1 MDRSFQNRPT
11 SERRMARLSDL
22 PETLRNHLLRLAQ
35 QPMPSFAQCAF
46 VAGPPLEQRRVALI
60 STAGLHRRDDRPFGF
75 GAADY
80 RVIPG
85 DAGPGDLVISHIS
98 TNFDRTGF
106 QLDWN
111 VMLPLER
118 LREMA
123 ADGEIG
129 SVAQHHYSFMGAS
142 DPQAMEPMVRRLAS
156 YLAAD
161 GVDAAVLIPV

>member
-1 MDRSFQNRPT
+1 
-11 SERRMARLSDL
+11 MARLSEL
-22 PETLRNHLLRLAQ
+22 PESLRNHLLHLAE
-35 QPMPSFAQCAF
+35 QPMPKFEECAF
-46 VAGPPLEQRRVALI
+46 VAGPPLSRRRVALI
-60 STAGLHRRDDRPFGF
+60 STAGLHRREDRPFGF

-85 DAGPGDLVISHIS
+85 DAGPDDLVISHIS

-129 SVAQHHYSFMGAS
+129 SVALHHYSFMGAS
-142 DPQAMEPMVRRLAS
+142 DPAAMEPVARRLAG
-156 YLAAD
+156 YLTAD
-161 GVDAAVLIPV
+161 DVDAAVLIPV

>member
-1 MDRSFQNRPT
+1 
-11 SERRMARLSDL
+11 MARLRDL
-22 PETLRNHLLRLAQ
+22 PESLRNHLLRLAEQ
-35 QPMPSFAQCAF
+35 EMPTFDECAF
-46 VAGPPLEQRRVALI
+46 VAGPPLGQRRVALI
-60 STAGLHRRDDRPFGF
+60 STAGLHRRDDAPFGF

-85 DAGPGDLVISHIS
+85 DAGPDDLIISHIS

-129 SVAQHHYSFMGAS
+129 SVADYHYSFMGAS
-142 DPQAMEPMVRRLAS
+142 DPKAMEPTARRLAG
-156 YLAAD
+156 YLKAD
-161 GVDAAVLIPV
+161 NVDAAVLAPV